1 MPLIGELRYTKAL
14 DYDGSNR
21 LIYQG
26 LAIPGT
32 ASSEAA
38 WSIQRYT
45 YDGAGNLTAIEWVS
59 GTNEPSY
66 VWDDRAT
73 YSYS

>member
-1 MPLIGELRYTKAL
+1 MPLIDELRYTKAL

-21 LIYQG
+21 LLYQG
-26 LAIPGT
+26 MAIPGT
-32 ASSEAA
+32 ASSAAA
-38 WSIQRYT
+38 WSIQRYA
-45 YDGAGNLTAIEWVS
+45 YDAAGNLTNIQWAG
-59 GTNEPSY
+59 GTNEMRY